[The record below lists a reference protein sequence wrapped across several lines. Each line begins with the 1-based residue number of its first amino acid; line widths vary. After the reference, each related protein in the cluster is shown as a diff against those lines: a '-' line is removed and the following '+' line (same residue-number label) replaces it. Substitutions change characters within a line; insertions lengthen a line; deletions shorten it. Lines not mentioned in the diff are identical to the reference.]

1 MHSLGSHVTWKCLI
15 LAESKSSQQECNL
28 QGVAV
33 GYSKKVDDLGT
44 TTPMLLRN
52 EKRTKKERKG
62 NENKGREMKKDKKR
76 KYTGSFFLYLTFYSS
91 LYNRSLYNF
100 FDLVFSNIWS
110 CIFPFPPNHK
120 LTFFSKSRN
129 NARGYQ
135 LVTSK
140 YMSQKMIS
148 GVISQSMLITIIQA
162 VESKKGI

>member
-62 NENKGREMKKDKKR
+62 NENKGREMKKDKKKKAHR
-76 KYTGSFFLYLTFYSS
+76 FIFLI
-91 LYNRSLYNF
+91 
-100 FDLVFSNIWS
+100 FDFLQFIV
-110 CIFPFPPNHK
+110 
-120 LTFFSKSRN
+120 
-129 NARGYQ
+129 
-135 LVTSK
+135 
-140 YMSQKMIS
+140 
-148 GVISQSMLITIIQA
+148 
-162 VESKKGI
+162 